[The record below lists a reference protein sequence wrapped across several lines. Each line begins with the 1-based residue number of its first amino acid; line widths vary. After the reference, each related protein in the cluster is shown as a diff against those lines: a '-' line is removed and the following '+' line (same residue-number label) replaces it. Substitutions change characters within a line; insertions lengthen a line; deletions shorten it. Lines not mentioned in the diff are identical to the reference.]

1 MSVLRGVARRL
12 VLGLVLAAA
21 FALVPV
27 RPAAAAGPVEAPA
40 RAVDLWQAAVDWLAA
55 LWSPAVPAAD
65 SSAGGGGVSAAWVC
79 RGDQGMCIDPNG

>member
-27 RPAAAAGPVEAPA
+27 LPAAADPA
-40 RAVDLWQAAVDWLAA
+40 AAVSVRAAGLWEAAAEWLAA
-55 LWSPAVPAAD
+55 LWGPAVPESD
-65 SSAGGGGVSAAWVC
+65 SPAGGGVHAAGVC
-79 RGDQGMCIDPNG
+79 RGDEGMCIDPNG

>member
-27 RPAAAAGPVEAPA
+27 MPAAADPAAAASI
-40 RAVDLWQAAVDWLAA
+40 RAAGLWEAAVEWLAA
-55 LWSPAVPAAD
+55 LWGPAVPSD
-65 SSAGGGGVSAAWVC
+65 PPAGGGVHAAGLC
-79 RGDQGMCIDPNG
+79 GGDAGACVDPNG